1 MSESP
6 REFFD
11 CISAEYTAAIDRCV
25 PRYRE
30 MLWAILHYLPTG
42 WTPTRILEL
51 GCGSGN
57 LSELLCRRFPDASI
71 RLVDFSGRLL
81 EQCRSRLSDFGN
93 VHYQEDDFRTL
104 AFAPGSLDLI
114 VSSISL
120 HHLTHE
126 EKAHLFGKIFR
137 WLDDDGVFSYS
148 DQFAGVTDDLYAR
161 QMADWQERSEKLGAS
176 TEEWNAWMEHQDAH
190 DHHATLLDQIEWLQD
205 AGFKPIDCTWRYILW
220 TVLQAGKR
228 LTSRD

>member
-11 CISAEYTAAIDRCV
+11 YISAEYTAAIDRCV

-30 MLWAILHYLPTG
+30 MLWAILHYLPAG
-42 WTPTRILEL
+42 WAPTRILEL

-71 RLVDFSGRLL
+71 RLVDFSGKLL
-81 EQCRSRLSDFGN
+81 EQCRNRLSEFGN
-93 VHYQEDDFRTL
+93 VHYQEDDFRSL

-126 EKAHLFGKIFR
+126 EKAHLFVK
-137 WLDDDGVFSYS
+137 
-148 DQFAGVTDDLYAR
+148 VTVH
-161 QMADWQERSEKLGAS
+161 G
-176 TEEWNAWMEHQDAH
+176 
-190 DHHATLLDQIEWLQD
+190 
-205 AGFKPIDCTWRYILW
+205 LW
-220 TVLQAGKR
+220 P
-228 LTSRD
+228 

>member
-1 MSESP
+1 MSDSP

-11 CISAEYTAAIDRCV
+11 CISTDYTAAIDRCV

-57 LSELLCRRFPDASI
+57 LSELLCRKFPDASI
-71 RLVDFSGRLL
+71 RLVDFSGKLL

-93 VHYQEDDFRTL
+93 VHYQEDDFRSL

-114 VSSISL
+114 ISSISL

-161 QMADWQERSEKLGAS
+161 QMADWKERSKKLGAS
-176 TEEWNAWMEHQDAH
+176 TEEWNTWMEHQDAH
-190 DHHATLLDQIEWLQD
+190 DHHATLIDQIEWLRD
-205 AGFKPIDCTWRYILW
+205 AGFGPIDCTWRYILW
-220 TVLQAGKR
+220 TVLQAGK
-228 LTSRD
+228 